1 LIEHGGL
8 VLLER
13 AKSKMNERLSATTM
27 LQSRSNLF
35 RFFSLVGMRS
45 HYDQSPM
52 AAIVRADIVA
62 SSKRRMHIKVRIAV
76 ALVTAVLGVLLV
88 LLGCKAKPKIERP
101 TDEVTEQTYKVD
113 PNATLRIA
121 NGRGS
126 VTIHGTDASEV
137 RLRAVKHAPSA
148 AQLKDTTVNVT
159 AEPGDILI
167 KTSFLRQKKQ
177 PFFAGSSSVD
187 YTLVVPRTAR
197 IARVDVDDGNVSI
210 EGIQSS
216 DIRANVV
223 NGHVEI
229 RNCCGDLKVTVANG
243 ALDLFF
249 GRCEGPYFSADAQV
263 LNGNAQLSIARGA
276 SLRVRGET
284 LNGKIANYIAPMVD
298 LNGLPSRKADISL
311 GEGRRSDITLRVTSG
326 DITIVAAKPNG

>member
-1 LIEHGGL
+1 
-8 VLLER
+8 
-13 AKSKMNERLSATTM
+13 MNERLSATTM

-62 SSKRRMHIKVRIAV
+62 SSKRRMHIKVRITV

-88 LLGCKAKPKIERP
+88 LLGCKAKLKIERP
-101 TDEVTEQTYKVD
+101 ADEVTEQTYKVD

-210 EGIQSS
+210 DGIQSS
-216 DIRANVV
+216 DVRANVV

-284 LNGKIANYIAPMVD
+284 LNGKIANYIAPMMD
-298 LNGLPSRKADISL
+298 PNGRPSRKADFSF
-311 GEGRRSDITLRVTSG
+311 GEGRHSDLTLRVTSG

>member
-1 LIEHGGL
+1 
-8 VLLER
+8 
-13 AKSKMNERLSATTM
+13 
-27 LQSRSNLF
+27 
-35 RFFSLVGMRS
+35 
-45 HYDQSPM
+45 
-52 AAIVRADIVA
+52 
-62 SSKRRMHIKVRIAV
+62 MHTRIRIAV
-76 ALVTAVLGVLLV
+76 PLVTTVLVFVLV
-88 LLGCKAKPKIERP
+88 STGCSSKKENERP
-101 TDEVTEQTYKVD
+101 ADEVIEQSYKV
-113 PNATLRIA
+113 NADASLRIT
-121 NGRGS
+121 NPRGS
-126 VTIHGTDASEV
+126 IAIRGADTSEV
-137 RLRAVKHAPSA
+137 RMRAVKHAASA
-148 AQLKDTTVNVT
+148 AQLKDITVNVT

-167 KTSFLRQKKQ
+167 KTAFLRQKKQ

-210 EGIQSS
+210 DGIQSS
-216 DIRANVV
+216 DVRANVV

-276 SLRVRGET
+276 ALRVRGET
-284 LNGKIANYIAPMVD
+284 LNGKIANDVGPMVG
-298 LNGLPSRKADISL
+298 LNGQVLRTIDLPL
-311 GEGRRSDITLRVTSG
+311 GNGRRSDLTLRVTSG

>member
-1 LIEHGGL
+1 
-8 VLLER
+8 
-13 AKSKMNERLSATTM
+13 
-27 LQSRSNLF
+27 
-35 RFFSLVGMRS
+35 
-45 HYDQSPM
+45 
-52 AAIVRADIVA
+52 
-62 SSKRRMHIKVRIAV
+62 MHIKIRIAV
-76 ALVTAVLGVLLV
+76 ALVTGALSVLLG
-88 LLGCKAKPKIERP
+88 LLGCKPKLKTELP
-101 TDEVTEQTYKVD
+101 TNEVIEQTYKVD

-229 RNCCGDLKVTVANG
+229 RNCCGDLKVAVANG

-284 LNGKIANYIAPMVD
+284 LNGKIANYIAPMMD
-298 LNGLPSRKADISL
+298 LNGRPSLKADFSF
-311 GEGRRSDITLRVTSG
+311 GEGRHSDITLRVTSG